1 MYRTQAGL
9 VCHRNPDE
17 TVRSVDRST
26 ALRLNTG
33 VHAKHPGQLRFMSIP
48 VGKLLHTSDANS
60 AAPLKI
66 VRFGPEKAHTSN

>member
-1 MYRTQAGL
+1 L

-33 VHAKHPGQLRFMSIP
+33 VHAKHPGQL
-48 VGKLLHTSDANS
+48 
-60 AAPLKI
+60 LKI
-66 VRFGPEKAHTSN
+66 IGLSGFSKIQCT

>member
-33 VHAKHPGQLRFMSIP
+33 VHAKHPGQLQNDKH
-48 VGKLLHTSDANS
+48 VAQTELHF
-60 AAPLKI
+60 I
-66 VRFGPEKAHTSN
+66 

>member
-33 VHAKHPGQLRFMSIP
+33 VHAKHPGQLRLMLLQKIALVAFLRHS
-48 VGKLLHTSDANS
+48 KLKMAS
-60 AAPLKI
+60 LKI
-66 VRFGPEKAHTSN
+66 

>member
-1 MYRTQAGL
+1 L

-33 VHAKHPGQLRFMSIP
+33 VHAKHPGQLPF
-48 VGKLLHTSDANS
+48 
-60 AAPLKI
+60 PLK
-66 VRFGPEKAHTSN
+66 VLTRVCVNFVVVD

>member
-1 MYRTQAGL
+1 L

-33 VHAKHPGQLRFMSIP
+33 VHAKHPGQLQNT
-48 VGKLLHTSDANS
+48 V
-60 AAPLKI
+60 LK
-66 VRFGPEKAHTSN
+66 KALPKPR

>member
-1 MYRTQAGL
+1 MYRTKAGL

-33 VHAKHPGQLRFMSIP
+33 VHAKHPGQLPTVNEIYAQPQLVTNWKQFQSETRIFRLETA
-48 VGKLLHTSDANS
+48 V
-60 AAPLKI
+60 
-66 VRFGPEKAHTSN
+66 

>member
-33 VHAKHPGQLRFMSIP
+33 VHAKHPGQLHFIYIC
-48 VGKLLHTSDANS
+48 S
-60 AAPLKI
+60 AGETNI
-66 VRFGPEKAHTSN
+66 F

>member
-33 VHAKHPGQLRFMSIP
+33 VHAKHPGQLQILNGDINGFLQKS
-48 VGKLLHTSDANS
+48 
-60 AAPLKI
+60 
-66 VRFGPEKAHTSN
+66 

>member
-33 VHAKHPGQLRFMSIP
+33 VHAKHPGQLQYLYKTVTRVSVDLLERGSQIKE
-48 VGKLLHTSDANS
+48 VVTARAAGKVA
-60 AAPLKI
+60 
-66 VRFGPEKAHTSN
+66 

>member
-33 VHAKHPGQLRFMSIP
+33 VHAKHPGQLQYFKIIFCEIGSFSPFSVSFLNQP
-48 VGKLLHTSDANS
+48 V
-60 AAPLKI
+60 
-66 VRFGPEKAHTSN
+66 

>member
-33 VHAKHPGQLRFMSIP
+33 VHAKHPGQLPFY
-48 VGKLLHTSDANS
+48 KLLNS
-60 AAPLKI
+60 Q
-66 VRFGPEKAHTSN
+66 

>member
-33 VHAKHPGQLRFMSIP
+33 VHAKHPGQLLNNYQITSLFSA
-48 VGKLLHTSDANS
+48 VGK
-60 AAPLKI
+60 
-66 VRFGPEKAHTSN
+66 RFKCRTDICVVFFASYVQTR